1 MKIVRTWLHPKVD
14 VEVTW
19 SEMVTLMV
27 LSATHYDGVCK
38 SLSKQGGILY
48 GWNNRF
54 EATVDP
60 ETMTDIELLRGTPSW
75 TRMRDKTITVMLNS
89 READLLAKVAE
100 RNPILHSRLSAVFGE
115 LVDKYYELNAENLK
129 A

>member
-1 MKIVRTWLHPKVD
+1 
-14 VEVTW
+14 
-19 SEMVTLMV
+19 
-27 LSATHYDGVCK
+27 
-38 SLSKQGGILY
+38 
-48 GWNNRF
+48 
-54 EATVDP
+54 
-60 ETMTDIELLRGTPSW
+60 LRGTPSW